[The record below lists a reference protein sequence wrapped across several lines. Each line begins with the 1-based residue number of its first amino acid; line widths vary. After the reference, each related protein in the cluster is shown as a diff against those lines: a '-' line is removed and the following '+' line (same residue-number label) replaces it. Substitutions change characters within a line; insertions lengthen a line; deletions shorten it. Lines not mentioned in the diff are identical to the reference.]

1 MKRRVAIAI
10 VLLLEVLCAAG
21 IRYWSSGSVEGAVL
35 LDGGAQA
42 LAVDERTGRVF
53 VVGGSVEPGKN
64 TMVVSV
70 LDAASGALLR
80 TVQTSLRASGARC
93 CWPLIAVDEPAGRA
107 YLSSSGTDRL
117 LLLDATS
124 GAVRAI
130 TPDGWVSAL
139 LPAGPAGGMLTVTSW
154 RSFDGILLL
163 GGPGGATKASFR
175 CPDSASM
182 PFQDPGVAAYTPL
195 QRLFA
200 RFRSDTAGT
209 GLCIINHLDGSTLR
223 RLRIG
228 PSAATIDSLA
238 VDERTAHVFVVSQN
252 AESTPPNNGMV
263 TMLDARTGH
272 LLRRT
277 PVRPVLSR
285 MVIASGCVYVLD
297 SNGYVAPGGVSILN
311 AATGRLVRTV
321 PLGGIAV
328 SLTLEGER
336 HLVVVGMQD
345 GSSQPLDART
355 GLLLPRI
362 APDLASLTL
371 GTDPDTHRV
380 FTTPVA
386 DTLGAVLPPDGIGTL
401 QVRDARTWAVL
412 RTIPVAG
419 ALGTPGAPPMAIDSR
434 RHRGFVVVGGC
445 RARPGSDLAWLPD
458 WLRSHLPW
466 LAATTPIQVYRTCI
480 LVVDTAR

>member
-1 MKRRVAIAI
+1 MKRRVVIAI
-10 VLLLEVLCAAG
+10 VLLLAVLSAVG
-21 IRYWSSGSVEGAVL
+21 IRYWSFGSVERAVL

-53 VVGGSVEPGKN
+53 VVGGSAEPSKN

-80 TVQTSLRASGARC
+80 TVQTPLRTSGAGC
-93 CWPLIAVDEPAGRA
+93 CWPLIAVDGPAGRA

-117 LLLDATS
+117 LLLDTS
-124 GAVRAI
+124 SGEVRAI
-130 TPDGWVSAL
+130 IPDGWVSAL
-139 LPAGPAGGMLTVTSW
+139 LPAGPAGGMLTVTQW
-154 RSFDGILLL
+154 RSFDGIRLL
-163 GGPGGATKASFR
+163 GGPGGATKASFP
-175 CPDSASM
+175 CPDSASR
-182 PFQDPGVAAYTPL
+182 PFQEPGAVTYTPL

-200 RFRSDTAGT
+200 RFWSATAGT
-209 GLCIINHLDGSTLR
+209 GICIIDSRDRSTLR
-223 RLRIG
+223 RVRIG
-228 PSAATIDSLA
+228 PSTATIESIA
-238 VDERTAHVFVVSQN
+238 VDERTAHVFVESRDY
-252 AESTPPNNGMV
+252 ESTPPTNGMV

-277 PVRPVLSR
+277 SVGPLPSR
-285 MVIASGCVYVLD
+285 MVIASGRIYVLD
-297 SNGYVAPGGVSILN
+297 SNGYGAQGNVSILD

-328 SLTLEGER
+328 SLTPEGE
-336 HLVVVGMQD
+336 HHQVVVGLQG
-345 GSSQPLDART
+345 GSSRPLDTRT
-355 GLLLPRI
+355 GMLLPRI
-362 APDLASLTL
+362 APAQASATL
-371 GTDPDTHRV
+371 GVDASTGRA
-380 FTTPVA
+380 FTTPVL
-386 DTLGAVLPPDGIGTL
+386 DTLGAVIPPNGIGTL